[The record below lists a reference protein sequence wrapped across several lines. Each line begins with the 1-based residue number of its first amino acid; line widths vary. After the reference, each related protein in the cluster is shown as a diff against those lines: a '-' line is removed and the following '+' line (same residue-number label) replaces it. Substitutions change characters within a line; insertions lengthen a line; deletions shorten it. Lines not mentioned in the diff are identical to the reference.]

1 MRWTVRSTAQGYEA
15 KWWPDEGETPVVR
28 FKVPENSVCAWR
40 WAARKW
46 LESNRVAL
54 PASAAFEHCE
64 FGCDLES
71 EKNEAFLERV
81 AFCKFVLALQR
92 EDQALQRE
100 DQDFQALTIVEKHL
114 AVFRGEASCWWM
126 FWALDLR
133 RDGRANS
140 ITEEVDD
147 RTWVVCLEKIY
158 PEDSRKAIVDFL
170 SHQDLLREILHR
182 IVYDGRDASAPLL
195 VVRQNYA
202 ALLKA
207 TIHFLDTNQMSR
219 LSRRYRPRLY
229 ALLVEN
235 EALPLEE
242 RREYLERVF
251 VQKLPYAEER
261 SLLLDV
267 ILPALLEKVRD
278 GSETGVAVQ
287 TLASL
292 TAQHYLN
299 QYALDNAIVIWRE
312 WLTVERDLLL
322 QAILSLY
329 RKPTRYLG
337 AIGLLI
343 LASFLP
349 FLGMNL
355 GAVGFL
361 PAALLLLLSLL
372 LALYGLITVGIRLI
386 RQRGFS
392 YLELFLPRLLGS
404 IIVGLSILG
413 LENTIWE
420 TSLNMPWLNWGLVVF
435 ASFTGA
441 LAYFFLDVH
450 KNMRLLPAE
459 DNSDGSQATQ
469 PPPLNA
475 MARSVRAAF
484 KIFAIGVLEALG
496 LTILIAS
503 LLPLATTANAVL
515 VVSYSWLKIFAN
527 DLLFI
532 FEMGG
537 DKGLVLAYS
546 PKIAVLWAGLALLI
560 GAFAQLLW
568 QDRQITAS

>member
-1 MRWTVRSTAQGYEA
+1 
-15 KWWPDEGETPVVR
+15 
-28 FKVPENSVCAWR
+28 
-40 WAARKW
+40 
-46 LESNRVAL
+46 
-54 PASAAFEHCE
+54 
-64 FGCDLES
+64 
-71 EKNEAFLERV
+71 
-81 AFCKFVLALQR
+81 
-92 EDQALQRE
+92 
-100 DQDFQALTIVEKHL
+100 
-114 AVFRGEASCWWM
+114 
-126 FWALDLR
+126 
-133 RDGRANS
+133 
-140 ITEEVDD
+140 
-147 RTWVVCLEKIY
+147 
-158 PEDSRKAIVDFL
+158 
-170 SHQDLLREILHR
+170 
-182 IVYDGRDASAPLL
+182 
-195 VVRQNYA
+195 
-202 ALLKA
+202 
-207 TIHFLDTNQMSR
+207 
-219 LSRRYRPRLY
+219 
-229 ALLVEN
+229 
-235 EALPLEE
+235 
-242 RREYLERVF
+242 
-251 VQKLPYAEER
+251 
-261 SLLLDV
+261 
-267 ILPALLEKVRD
+267 VRD

-292 TAQHYLN
+292 MAQHYLN

-420 TSLNMPWLNWGLVVF
+420 TSLNMPWLNWGLVVV